1 MDTDPGLGI
10 IIIVI
15 LVVFNAFIS
24 AAEAAILNVND
35 ANVRKKASE
44 GNRKAEK
51 LVKFLD
57 TPRRHLGVIEVLV
70 TAINIIVGILY
81 ARNIALYI
89 RTNWFE
95 AFFEGKPWIVS
106 ALVMAGCAVIMIY
119 LVVLFGV
126 LLPKRLAMR
135 HTEKFAYALRGLLA
149 FFAKLLFPIDWLLEK
164 NVNLFFRIFGL
175 DPNETDDSVTE
186 EEIISIVNEGQEQGV
201 LDDDEAE
208 MISNIIEFDEKQA
221 RDIMTHRR
229 KIVAVSTEF
238 SVEEALEFMMK
249 ESFSRFPLYR
259 EDIDNIVGILNIRDV
274 MAVTLGSSENKP
286 TLEEIAREPFF
297 IPDTQNIDVLFKDMQ
312 SKKAHI
318 AIVIDEYGQTAGIV
332 AMEDILEEIV
342 GDIQDE
348 YDNEE
353 DQVVADGDGF
363 IVSGDIFL
371 SDLCDETDLVIKE
384 EDDERF
390 DTLNGLLISL
400 LDRIPEDDEKET
412 VRYGDYVFELLEVKD
427 KVIRRVR
434 MTKEP
439 EVSEESTEESEGSTD
454 DANPADPDSESPKE
468 DSGRLNDKA

>member
-1 MDTDPGLGI
+1 MDTDPSLGI
-10 IIIVI
+10 VIILI
-15 LVVFNAFIS
+15 LVFCSALIS
-24 AAEAAILNVND
+24 AAEAAISGVNE

-44 GNRKAEK
+44 GDRKALK

-57 TPRRHLGVIEVLV
+57 SPRRYLSVIEVLV
-70 TAINIIVGILY
+70 TAMNIIMGIVY
-81 ARNIALYI
+81 SRHIANYL
-89 RTNWFE
+89 RTKLFSE
-95 AFFEGKPWIVS
+95 FFEGKPAFLAW
-106 ALVMAGCAVIMIY
+106 LVMAGCAVVVIY
-119 LVVLFGV
+119 LIVLFGV

-135 HTEKFAYALRGLLA
+135 HTEKFAYALRGLLG
-149 FFAKLLFPIDWLLEK
+149 FFATVLFPINWLLEK
-164 NVNLFFRIFGL
+164 NVNLFFRIFGF
-175 DPNETDDSVTE
+175 DPNETDESVTE

-229 KIVAVSTEF
+229 KVVAVSSELT
-238 SVEEALEFMMK
+238 VEEALEFMLK

-274 MAVTLGSSENKP
+274 MAASVGSGEKKP
-286 TLEEIAREPFF
+286 SLEDIAREPYF

-353 DQVVADGDGF
+353 DQVVPDGDGY
-363 IVSGDIFL
+363 IVSGDVFL

-390 DTLNGLLISL
+390 DTLNGLLVSL

-412 VRYGDYVFELLEVKD
+412 VRYGDFVFELMEVKD
-427 KVIRRVR
+427 KVIKLVKMR
-434 MTKEP
+434 
-439 EVSEESTEESEGSTD
+439 
-454 DANPADPDSESPKE
+454 
-468 DSGRLNDKA
+468 